1 MLVSFMACQKTV
13 AMLMYELLLLEKKN
27 LLIIYSCGR
36 GGEELLFAVIE
47 FTRSDWALER
57 SLKVERKTTSNSSFV
72 EIIKQTVT
80 EISKIEG
87 ELVKSLAE

>member
-1 MLVSFMACQKTV
+1 
-13 AMLMYELLLLEKKN
+13 
-27 LLIIYSCGR
+27 
-36 GGEELLFAVIE
+36 LFAVIE